1 MKNLKKKGFTIVEL
15 VIVIAVIAVLA
26 AVLIPTFVN
35 LTKKANMSSDQQA
48 VRHMNTLLAMDETK
62 PTNADE
68 VVEILLE
75 NGYKDDLTT
84 YYDGYILAWLAT
96 ENKIVLVE
104 NNAVVWPKD
113 YEGETVYTELKPMVK
128 DVEELLESLTDG
140 KTVFIAEDITS
151 EGLFVES
158 AGEYTV
164 NLNGNKLTASDLVG
178 SWVEGG
184 KLVVSDG
191 VIDASTSADNVAVYA
206 SVGGILELENVQIF
220 TASAVNPIQCYGG
233 TMTLKNVTA
242 SQTGSV
248 VGTHTWYNSTIQIIN
263 TIKQVE
269 GKWTIY
275 GSQAEVIIDGGMYSG
290 KKTIQIS
297 APGGNV
303 TINSGN
309 FIGTEYVIQDDF
321 APQNYGNSADY
332 ESIITINGGNFEGAI
347 KISAAT
353 KLIING
359 GTFTINPSTITNG
372 EVTINGTV
380 VDNGNGTWT
389 IK

>member
-15 VIVIAVIAVLA
+15 VIVIAVIAILA

-62 PTNADE
+62 PTNTDE
-68 VVEILLE
+68 VVEILIE

-84 YYDGYILAWLAT
+84 YYDGYTLAWLA
-96 ENKIVLVE
+96 EKNKIVLVE

-113 YEGETVYTELKPMVK
+113 YEGETAYTELKPMVK
-128 DVEELLESLTDG
+128 NGEELLGSLSNG

-151 EGLFVES
+151 DGLYPEE
-158 AGEYTV
+158 AGEYSV
-164 NLNGNKLTASDLVG
+164 NLNGNKLNTTYYVG

-184 KLVVSDG
+184 KLVVSNG
-191 VIDASTSADNVAVYA
+191 IIDSNNSAANIAVY
-206 SVGGILELENVQIF
+206 SESGGILELENVQIF
-220 TASAVNPIQCYGG
+220 APSSFNPIQCYGG
-233 TMTLKNVTA
+233 TMILRNVTT
-242 SQTGSV
+242 SQTGS
-248 VGTHTWYNSTIQIIN
+248 TPDAPWYDSTIQIIN
-263 TIKQVE
+263 KIKQVNSS
-269 GKWTIY
+269 WTIY
-275 GSQAEVIIDGGMYSG
+275 GPQANVTIDGGMYSG
-290 KKTIQIS
+290 KRTIQIS

-309 FIGTEYVIQDDF
+309 FIGTEYVIYAGF
-321 APQNYGNSADY
+321 TPKNYGDSDGY

-347 KISAAT
+347 MISADT

-359 GTFTINPSTITNG
+359 GTFTINPYSITKG
-372 EVTINGTV
+372 QVTINGTV

-389 IK
+389 VK